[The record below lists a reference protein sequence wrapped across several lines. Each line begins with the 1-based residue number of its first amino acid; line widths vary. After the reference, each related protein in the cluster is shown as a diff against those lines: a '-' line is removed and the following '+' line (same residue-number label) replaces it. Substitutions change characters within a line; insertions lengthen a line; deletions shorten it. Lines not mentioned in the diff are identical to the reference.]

1 MAETLGPVETRI
13 KANPPDV
20 WTLGTPANGATMY
33 EGSIKKLKDNIE
45 DLAHVADKS
54 VQVIEQSFSI
64 PEKIQARKNIG
75 AVSKYTIRS
84 TANVVETF
92 NHTVDSV
99 AETIEL
105 SPYMFQYGHEYH
117 LFLNLPSEIQLDDY
131 EGDKALIYLWVGCS
145 ANIGASNVA
154 WRLVLRADVIDGYL
168 KPRQSFIPVD
178 FYGNTD
184 LDPSGA
190 LKPYLHVSIHDS
202 VYDAEHSA
210 YPKAK
215 LVIGQSLTF
224 NLRGTDSHQE
234 DVFNA

>member
-54 VQVIEQSFSI
+54 VQVIEQSFSV

-84 TANVVETF
+84 TTNVVETF
-92 NHTVDSV
+92 QHVVGSV
-99 AETIEL
+99 SETIQL
-105 SPYMFQYGHEYH
+105 QPYMFQYGHEYH
-117 LFLNLPSEIQLDDY
+117 LFLNLPSEIQLEDY
-131 EGDKALIYLWVGCS
+131 ERDKVLIYLWIGS
-145 ANIGASNVA
+145 AANISADNVA
-154 WRLVLRADVIDGYL
+154 WRLVLRTDVIDGYL
-168 KPRQSFIPVD
+168 KPRQSFIPID

-184 LDPSGA
+184 LDPTGA
-190 LKPYLHVSIHDS
+190 LKPYLRISIHDS
-202 VYDAEHSA
+202 EPNEQGQ
-210 YPKAK
+210 YPIAK
-215 LVIGQSLTF
+215 MVVGQELNF

>member
-92 NHTVDSV
+92 NHTVVSV

-105 SPYMFQYGHEYH
+105 KPYMFQYGHEYH
-117 LFLNLPSEIQLDDY
+117 LFLNLPSEIQLEDY

-154 WRLVLRADVIDGYL
+154 WRLVLRADVFDGYL

-184 LDPSGA
+184 LDPSGG
-190 LKPYLHVSIHDS
+190 LKPYLRVSIHS
-202 VYDAEHSA
+202 SEYDEGTGT

-215 LVIGQSLTF
+215 FVTGQSLTF